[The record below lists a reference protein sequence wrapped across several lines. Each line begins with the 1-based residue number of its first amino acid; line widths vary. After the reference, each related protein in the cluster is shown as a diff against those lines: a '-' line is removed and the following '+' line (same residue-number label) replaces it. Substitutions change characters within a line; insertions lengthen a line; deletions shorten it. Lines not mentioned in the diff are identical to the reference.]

1 MNFLFVHQN
10 FPGQFRHVVR
20 ALAEL
25 PEHRVV
31 GIGDE
36 ANLKGRHQVHPD
48 IKIIGYQS
56 KSRGGRETH
65 HYIRDFEGAVRRGQE
80 VARVA
85 LDLRKKGFRPDL
97 VVSHPAWGESFF
109 LPDIFPDARHIS
121 YFEYFYRS
129 SGGDIG
135 FDPEFPSSF
144 DDRLRVRIK
153 NTTQLLSLESADAG
167 ISPTLWQQSR
177 YPEEFRPKIRVIHE
191 GVDTSVVAPDE
202 NASIDI
208 DGAHFK
214 RGDRVIT
221 YVARN
226 LEPYRGVHVFIRSLP
241 LIQELCP
248 DARIVIVGGDDVSY
262 GRKPPAGT
270 TCRSRYC
277 DEVNDA
283 VDWKRVHFVGR
294 LPYGLYLKVLQISSA
309 HVYLTYPFV
318 LSWSMLEAMAAGCV
332 VIGSATPP
340 VEEVISHGENG
351 LLVDFFNRQ
360 QLARTVSE
368 VVNNPTAY
376 EEIGRSARKTV
387 LERYDLKT
395 KCLPELLR
403 YLIVK

>member
-10 FPGQFRHVVR
+10 FPGQFRHVAK
-20 ALAEL
+20 ALAEM

-31 GIGDE
+31 GIGE
-36 ANLKGRHQVHPD
+36 SANLKGRLSLHPR
-48 IKIIGYQS
+48 INVMGYQP
-56 KSRGGRETH
+56 KRGASPETH

-85 LDLRKKGFRPDL
+85 FELRKKGFRPDL
-97 VVSHPAWGESFF
+97 VISHPAWGESFF
-109 LPDIFPDARHIS
+109 LPDIFPDARHIG

-144 DDRLRVRIK
+144 DDRLKVRIK
-153 NTTQLLSLESADAG
+153 NTTQLLSLDSADAG

-177 YPEEFRPKIRVIHE
+177 YPKEFHSKIRVIHE
-191 GVDTSVVAPDE
+191 GVDTNVVAPDE

-208 DGAHFK
+208 DGAHFI

-226 LEPYRGVHVFIRSLP
+226 LEPCRGVHVFIRAIP

-248 DARIVIVGGDDVSY
+248 DARIVIIGGDDVSY
-262 GRKPPAGT
+262 GRRPTAGT
-270 TCRSRYC
+270 TYRSLYC
-277 DEVNDA
+277 DEVKDVA
-283 VDWKRVHFVGR
+283 DWSRVHFTGR
-294 LPYGLYLKVLQISSA
+294 LPYNRYLKILQLSSA

-340 VEEVISHGENG
+340 VQEVITHAENG
-351 LLVDFFNRQ
+351 LLVDFFDREE
-360 QLARTVSE
+360 LARTVAG
-368 VVNNPTAY
+368 VVNNQSQH
-376 EEIGRSARKTV
+376 EQIRQSARQTI
-387 LERYDLKT
+387 LDRYDLHT

-403 YLIVK
+403 YLIG